1 MFDIPMKT
9 TGAMSSSDLL
19 SLNRTAGAGMPTNN
33 IGAAPMQQNN
43 YSAQP
48 NFQNNMNYNQP
59 QQGGFNQGM
68 ASQPMQNN
76 FSQPMQNAQ
85 PQQNFSQPMQNTQPQ
100 QSFSQPMQNTQPQQ
114 SFSQPMQNTQPQ
126 QSFSQPMQNTQPPAP
141 RQRPKSTGVQL
152 KKGQKVSLSQMN
164 PQLAQI
170 QVCLGWD
177 ILNQEC
183 DLDASAF
190 MLGADNKVVGDDW
203 FVFYG
208 QPTSPD
214 GSITHSGDS
223 NGAGVGDDE
232 IITID
237 LKKISPNVQK
247 ITFVVTINEAREKRL
262 NFSMVQN
269 AYVRVVDKST
279 NKELVRF
286 MLSEYF
292 ATVTSMVVGEL
303 YNKGGQWRF
312 NPVGNGFAEDLAGL
326 CGVYGVNVAD

>member
-9 TGAMSSSDLL
+9 TGAMSSNDLL
-19 SLNRTAGAGMPTNN
+19 ALNRTAGAGMPTNN
-33 IGAAPMQQNN
+33 IGAAPMQQQFGNV
-43 YSAQP
+43 QP
-48 NFQNNMNYNQP
+48 GFQNNMNYNQP

-68 ASQPMQNN
+68 ASQPMQQNISQPMQNAQPQQN

-85 PQQNFSQPMQNTQPQ
+85 PQQNFSQPMQNTQP
-100 QSFSQPMQNTQPQQ
+100 
-114 SFSQPMQNTQPQ
+114 
-126 QSFSQPMQNTQPPAP
+126 PAP
-141 RQRPKSTGVQL
+141 RQRPKGTGVQL
-152 KKGQKVSLSQMN
+152 KKGQKISLSQMN

-177 ILNQEC
+177 ILNQAC

-214 GSITHSGDS
+214 GSVTHSGDS
-223 NGAGVGDDE
+223 DGSGVGDDE

-237 LKKISPNVQK
+237 LKRISPNVK
-247 ITFVVTINEAREKRL
+247 KVVFIVTINEALEKRL

-269 AYVRVVDKST
+269 AYVRVVDKSS
-279 NKELVRF
+279 NKELVKF
-286 MLSEYF
+286 MLTDYF

-303 YNKGGQWRF
+303 YNKGDQWRF
-312 NPVGNGFAEDLAGL
+312 NPVGNGYAEDLAGL

>member
-9 TGAMSSSDLL
+9 SGAMSSDSLL
-19 SLNRTAGAGMPTNN
+19 SLNQTASAGLPNNN
-33 IGAAPMQQNN
+33 IGVAPMQQNN
-43 YSAQP
+43 YNAQQG
-48 NFQNNMNYNQP
+48 FQNNMNYGQP
-59 QQGGFNQGM
+59 QQGGFNSGM
-68 ASQPMQNN
+68 VAQPMQNN
-76 FSQPMQNAQ
+76 FQ
-85 PQQNFSQPMQNTQPQ
+85 
-100 QSFSQPMQNTQPQQ
+100 
-114 SFSQPMQNTQPQ
+114 
-126 QSFSQPMQNTQPPAP
+126 QPMQNTQPPAP
-141 RQRPKSTGVQL
+141 KERPKGNGVHL
-152 KKGQKVSLSQMN
+152 KKGQKISLSQMN
-164 PQLAQI
+164 PQLSQI

-177 ILNQEC
+177 ILNQAC

-223 NGAGVGDDE
+223 DGSGVGDDE
-232 IITID
+232 VITID

-247 ITFVVTINEAREKRL
+247 IAFVVTINEALEKHL

-269 AYVRVVDKST
+269 AYVRVVDKSD
-279 NKELVRF
+279 NKELVKF
-286 MLSEYF
+286 MLTDYF

>member
-9 TGAMSSSDLL
+9 TGAMSANDLL
-19 SLNRTAGAGMPTNN
+19 SLNRTAGAGMPGNN
-33 IGAAPMQQNN
+33 IGAAPMQQPVSN
-43 YSAQP
+43 AQP

-68 ASQPMQNN
+68 ASQPMQN
-76 FSQPMQNAQ
+76 
-85 PQQNFSQPMQNTQPQ
+85 
-100 QSFSQPMQNTQPQQ
+100 SFSQPMQNTQPQQ

-126 QSFSQPMQNTQPPAP
+126 QNFSQPMQNTQPPAP
-141 RQRPKSTGVQL
+141 KQRPKGTGVQL
-152 KKGQKVSLSQMN
+152 KKGQKISLSQMN

-177 ILNQEC
+177 ILNQAC

-214 GSITHSGDS
+214 GSVSHSGDS
-223 NGAGVGDDE
+223 DGSGVGDDE

-237 LKKISPNVQK
+237 LKRISPNVQK
-247 ITFVVTINEAREKRL
+247 VVFIVTINEALEKRL

-279 NKELVRF
+279 NKELVKF
-286 MLSEYF
+286 MLTDYF

-312 NPVGNGFAEDLAGL
+312 NPVGNGYAEDLAGL

>member
-9 TGAMSSSDLL
+9 TGAMSSNDLL
-19 SLNRTAGAGMPTNN
+19 ALNRTAGAGMPTNN
-33 IGAAPMQQNN
+33 IGAAPMQQQFGN
-43 YSAQP
+43 AQP
-48 NFQNNMNYNQP
+48 GFQNNMNYNQP

-68 ASQPMQNN
+68 ASQPMQQNI
-76 FSQPMQNAQ
+76 SQPMQNAQ
-85 PQQNFSQPMQNTQPQ
+85 PQQNFSQPMQNTQP
-100 QSFSQPMQNTQPQQ
+100 
-114 SFSQPMQNTQPQ
+114 
-126 QSFSQPMQNTQPPAP
+126 PAP
-141 RQRPKSTGVQL
+141 RQRPKGTGVQL
-152 KKGQKVSLSQMN
+152 KKGQKISLSQMN

-177 ILNQEC
+177 ILNQAC

-214 GSITHSGDS
+214 GSVTHSGDS
-223 NGAGVGDDE
+223 DGSGVGDDE

-237 LKKISPNVQK
+237 LKRISPNVK
-247 ITFVVTINEAREKRL
+247 KVVFIVTINEALEKRL

-269 AYVRVVDKST
+269 AYVRVVDKSS
-279 NKELVRF
+279 NKELVKF
-286 MLSEYF
+286 MLTDYF

-303 YNKGGQWRF
+303 YNKGDQWRF
-312 NPVGNGFAEDLAGL
+312 NPVGNGYAEDLAGL

>member
-85 PQQNFSQPMQNTQPQ
+85 PQQN
-100 QSFSQPMQNTQPQQ
+100 FSQPMQNTQPQQ